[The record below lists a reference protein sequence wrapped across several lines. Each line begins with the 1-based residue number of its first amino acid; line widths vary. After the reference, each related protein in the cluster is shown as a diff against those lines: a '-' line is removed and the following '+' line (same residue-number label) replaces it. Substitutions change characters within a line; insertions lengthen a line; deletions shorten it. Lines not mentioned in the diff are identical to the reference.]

1 MAENDPGPLEDA
13 ADASELRTPR
23 RGPARPVLA
32 IAALIPLAA
41 AVGAVA
47 VSPPPETTAVTRAE
61 TRSQPGASTLRCPG
75 PLQIPEDLFTEG
87 ADEELALTPPS
98 DSIGLNTAALE
109 TDSSLLFGTVS
120 GSETLQQE
128 DGSAR
133 APSLTTVD
141 ADGNTLKDATATSDL
156 GVAVQTLGGIER
168 SPAVQAGTAEGS
180 RPVADAVQTSVTTS
194 GDFRSLA
201 LTRCQEPTTDAS
213 FLGVSTATGDSSVLV
228 LRNPT
233 QRPATASVQ
242 IWTED
247 GPAPMEGRSQV
258 VVAPG
263 DEERVLLE
271 SVAGGHDAIG
281 VHASVLGAPLSM
293 HVQATERDGL
303 TPGGAEIL
311 SPLPSAAV
319 EQVLPGLEVTG
330 PTPTVVLA
338 NPRGADTTASVEV
351 TGPDGLV
358 ADAAAE
364 NIDVPAG
371 AVVPIPLDSL
381 GEGTYS
387 VSVRSSEPV
396 LAVGRTTADGPD
408 LPGDTVGA
416 PADFALVTPAAALN
430 TSGLLALPE
439 EGGVGALTLAAT
451 EDASVTVV
459 PIGSDGTAGTPV
471 EVDLAAGATGVVPG
485 QELAIDG
492 MRTRA
497 LTVVPSTPG
506 VVHAGWMQREGDGS
520 GGELISA
527 LPVPSAQ
534 LNADTLAV
542 RLQD

>member
-13 ADASELRTPR
+13 ADAAELRAPR
-23 RGPARPVLA
+23 RGRARPVLA
-32 IAALIPLAA
+32 VAALIPLAA
-41 AVGAVA
+41 AVGAVT
-47 VSPPPETTAVTRAE
+47 VSPPPETTSVTRAE
-61 TRSQPGASTLRCPG
+61 TRSQPGPSTLRCPG
-75 PLQIPEDLFTEG
+75 PLQIPEGLFTEG
-87 ADEELALTPPS
+87 ADDELALTPPS
-98 DSIGLNTAALE
+98 DSVGLNSVALE

-120 GSETLQQE
+120 GSETQQQA

-141 ADGNTLKDATATSDL
+141 GDGSTLEDASAASTL
-156 GVAVQTLGGIER
+156 GVGVQTLGEVQQTP
-168 SPAVQAGTAEGS
+168 SVQAATAEGS
-180 RPVADAVQTSVTTS
+180 RPVADAVQSSVTSS

-201 LTRCQEPTTDAS
+201 LSRCEEPTTDAS
-213 FLGVSTATGDSSVLV
+213 FLGVSTARGDSSVLV

-258 VVAPG
+258 TVAPG

-293 HVQATERDGL
+293 HVQTTQRDGL

-330 PTPTVVLA
+330 ATPTVVLA
-338 NPRGADTTASVEV
+338 NPRGADTTANIEV
-351 TGPDGLV
+351 TGPDGPIT
-358 ADAAAE
+358 AAE
-364 NIDVPAG
+364 DVDVPAG
-371 AVVPIPLDSL
+371 AVVPVPLQSL
-381 GEGTYS
+381 EDGSYS
-387 VSVRSSEPV
+387 VSVRSQDPV
-396 LAVGRTTADGPD
+396 LAVARTAATGED
-408 LPGDTVGA
+408 LPGDTVAA
-416 PADFALVTPAAALN
+416 PVDFALVSPAPALS
-430 TSGLLALPE
+430 TSGLLALPP
-439 EGGVGALTLAAT
+439 EGAVGALTLAAT

-459 PIGSDGTAGTPV
+459 PVGEDGTAGTPV
-471 EVDLAAGATGVVPG
+471 EVDLAAGTSGVIPW
-485 QELAIDG
+485 QELEIDG

-497 LTVVPSTPG
+497 LTVVPSVPG
-506 VVHAGWMQREGDGS
+506 AVHAGWMQREGDGS
-520 GGELISA
+520 GGDLISS

-534 LNADTLAV
+534 LDAETLTV
-542 RLQD
+542 RLAE

>member
-13 ADASELRTPR
+13 ADAAELRAPR
-23 RGPARPVLA
+23 RGRARPVLA
-32 IAALIPLAA
+32 VAALIPLAA
-41 AVGAVA
+41 AVGAVT
-47 VSPPPETTAVTRAE
+47 VSPPPETTSVTRAE
-61 TRSQPGASTLRCPG
+61 TRSQPGPSTLRCPG
-75 PLQIPEDLFTEG
+75 PLQIPEGLFTEG
-87 ADEELALTPPS
+87 ADDELALTPPS
-98 DSIGLNTAALE
+98 DSVGLNSVALE

-120 GSETLQQE
+120 GSETQQQA

-141 ADGNTLKDATATSDL
+141 GDGSTLEDASAASTL
-156 GVAVQTLGGIER
+156 GVGVQTLGEVQQTP
-168 SPAVQAGTAEGS
+168 SVQAATAEGS
-180 RPVADAVQTSVTTS
+180 RPVADAVQSSVTSS

-201 LTRCQEPTTDAS
+201 LSRCEEPTTDAS
-213 FLGVSTATGDSSVLV
+213 FLGVSTARGDSSVLV

-258 VVAPG
+258 TVAPG

-293 HVQATERDGL
+293 HVQTTQRDGL

-330 PTPTVVLA
+330 ATPTVVLA
-338 NPRGADTTASVEV
+338 NPRGADTTANIEV
-351 TGPDGLV
+351 TGPDGPIT
-358 ADAAAE
+358 AAE
-364 NIDVPAG
+364 DVDVPAG
-371 AVVPIPLDSL
+371 AVVPVPLQSL
-381 GEGTYS
+381 EDGSYS
-387 VSVRSSEPV
+387 VSVRSQDPV
-396 LAVGRTTADGPD
+396 LAVARTAATGED
-408 LPGDTVGA
+408 LPGDTVAA
-416 PADFALVTPAAALN
+416 PVDFALVSPAPALS
-430 TSGLLALPE
+430 TSGLLALPP
-439 EGGVGALTLAAT
+439 EGAVGALTLAAT

-459 PIGSDGTAGTPV
+459 PIGEDGTAGTPV
-471 EVDLAAGATGVVPG
+471 EVDLAAGTSGVIPW
-485 QELAIDG
+485 QELEIDG

-497 LTVVPSTPG
+497 LTVVPSVPG
-506 VVHAGWMQREGDGS
+506 AVHAGWMQREGDGS
-520 GGELISA
+520 GGDLISS

-534 LNADTLAV
+534 LDAETLTV
-542 RLQD
+542 RLAE